1 MTIKCPVENM
11 VDSYKMGMNQ
21 LHSHN
26 MFEDSPTEVL
36 MSYSNFTPRKNAYF
50 TFSEHSDGKL
60 VNFGQRHTMQYVHD
74 MYETFF
80 NTSVDVVEERLV
92 VLLEAHYGGSAR
104 NEHGKFLS
112 DVLKLHVLGY
122 LPIEFRCPDEGLR
135 YPIGLPMFTIK
146 NTVDG
151 FGWLVNNLE
160 TLVSTLSWPM
170 INTATGVDQFYQQA
184 KYYGEQST
192 PKEVLDAWLPI
203 SNHLF
208 EYRGMF
214 GPEHAAR
221 SAACHAIPFIGSDT
235 VPVIPFLQQ
244 YYGYNPKEDA
254 PVCVSIRA
262 TEHADITRLLSE
274 FRHRGI
280 TQDTE
285 CEVIKRLAETTTGMF
300 GYVADS
306 ENYYRTIS
314 EYALRNKEVIL
325 SRKDGENGLPAKWV
339 WRPDSARL
347 SPLEV
352 ICGLRV
358 ATTEYT
364 TDGST
369 LDETIHLAISD
380 GCWEKPDVY
389 KIDGKFYE
397 VGVVY
402 DSDATVEGHNGYIEI
417 DPLEVKG
424 SLQILWDVFGG
435 NVVNTPAGDM
445 KLINSK
451 VGLLYGEAISQSLQ
465 KDIYERMIELGFSVS
480 NLVIGKGS
488 YSNLAGN
495 TRDSFYMSF
504 KQTFSLAKIDGEVVN
519 LEQQKI
525 PLGDAS
531 KKSARGLLMVD
542 NDFNLHQ
549 GVDEET
555 EKEGMLTILYKD
567 GAFHKEQTIC
577 DIKSNYFK

>member
-1 MTIKCPVENM
+1 M

-74 MYETFF
+74 MYEIFF
-80 NTSVDVVEERLV
+80 NTPINVVEERLV

-112 DVLKLHVLGY
+112 DVLSLHALGY

-170 INTATGVDQFYQQA
+170 INTATSVDQFYQQA

-244 YYGYNPKEDA
+244 YYGYKPKEDA

-314 EYALRNKEVIL
+314 VYALRNKDVIL

-358 ATTEYT
+358 VHTYEDLSKELYLLE
-364 TDGST
+364 TDRG
-369 LDETIHLAISD
+369 E
-380 GCWEKPDVY
+380 
-389 KIDGKFYE
+389 
-397 VGVVY
+397 VVY
-402 DSDATVEGHNGYIEI
+402 DIKTGRHYEVLDISAENDFKAKYKIEEV

-435 NVVNTPAGDM
+435 DVVNTPAGDM

-465 KDIYERMIELGFSVS
+465 KDIYARMIELGFSVS

-525 PLGDAS
+525 PLGDVS

-542 NDFNLHQ
+542 KDFNLHQ

-555 EKEGMLTILYKD
+555 EKEGLLTILYKD
-567 GAFHKEQTIC
+567 GSFHKEQTIW
-577 DIKSNYFK
+577 DIKTNYFK

>member
-1 MTIKCPVENM
+1 
-11 VDSYKMGMNQ
+11 
-21 LHSHN
+21 
-26 MFEDSPTEVL
+26 
-36 MSYSNFTPRKNAYF
+36 
-50 TFSEHSDGKL
+50 
-60 VNFGQRHTMQYVHD
+60 MQYVHD
-74 MYETFF
+74 MYEVFF
-80 NTSVDVVEERLV
+80 NTPMDVVNDRLV
-92 VLLEAHYGGSAR
+92 ILLEAHYGGSAHK
-104 NEHGKFLS
+104 EHGKFIK
-112 DVLKLHVLGY
+112 DVLSLHKLAY
-122 LPIEFRCPDEGLR
+122 LPIEFRCPDEGIR
-135 YPIGLPMFTIK
+135 YPIGLPMFTLK

-170 INTATGVDQFYQQA
+170 INTATSVDQFYQQA
-184 KYYGEQST
+184 KCYGEQST

-235 VPVIPFLQQ
+235 IPVIPFLQQ
-244 YYGYNPKEDA
+244 YYNYNPQEDA

-274 FRHRGI
+274 FRYRGI
-280 TQDTE
+280 TEDTE

-300 GYVADS
+300 SYVADS
-306 ENYYRTIS
+306 EDYYRTIS
-314 EYALRNKEVIL
+314 EYALRNKDVIL
-325 SRKDGENGLPAKWV
+325 SRKVGANGLPAKWV

-358 ATTEYT
+358 ANTVYNL
-364 TDGST
+364 DGNN
-369 LDETIHLAISD
+369 LDEVIHTAIADS
-380 GCWEKPDVY
+380 CWEKPDVY
-389 KIDGKFYE
+389 EIDGIFYE
-397 VGVVY
+397 VAVTYNTDG
-402 DSDATVEGHNGYIEI
+402 TVQGHNGYTEI

-424 SLQILWDVFGG
+424 SLQILWEVFGG
-435 NVVNTPAGDM
+435 EVVDTLKGKM

-465 KDIYERMIELGFSVS
+465 KDIYKRMIDLGFSVS

-504 KQTFSLAKIDGEVVN
+504 KQTFSLAKIGGEIVN

-525 PLGDAS
+525 PLGDVS

-542 NDFNLHQ
+542 EDFNLHQ

-555 EKEGMLTILYKD
+555 EKQGILTILYKN
-567 GAFHKEQTIC
+567 GIFHKSQSIF
-577 DIKSNYFK
+577 DIKENYFK

>member
-1 MTIKCPVENM
+1 MTIKCPVEIM

-21 LHSHN
+21 LHNHT
-26 MFEDSPTEVL
+26 MFEDSPTAVL

-50 TFSEHSDGKL
+50 TFSEHSDGRL
-60 VNFGQRHTMQYVHD
+60 INFGQRHTMQYVHD
-74 MYETFF
+74 MYEIFF
-80 NTSVDVVEERLV
+80 NTPVEVVRGRLV
-92 VLLEAHYGGSAR
+92 ILLEAHYGGDAYKD
-104 NEHGKFLS
+104 HGKFIY
-112 DVLKLHVLGY
+112 DVLNLHQLSF
-122 LPIEFRCPDEGLR
+122 LPIEFRCPDEGIR
-135 YPIGLPMFTIK
+135 YPIGLPMFTLK

-170 INTATGVDQFYQQA
+170 INTATSVDQFYQQA

-244 YYGYNPKEDA
+244 YYGYKPKEDA

-274 FRHRGI
+274 FRYRGI
-280 TQDTE
+280 TEDTE
-285 CEVIKRLAETTTGMF
+285 CEVIKRLAENTTGMF

-306 ENYYRTIS
+306 EHYYRAIS
-314 EYALRNKEVIL
+314 EYALRNKDVIL
-325 SRKDGENGLPAKWV
+325 SRKDGDNGLPAKWV

-352 ICGLRV
+352 ICGLRIGN
-358 ATTEYT
+358 TYPDLKEELYLPDTEY
-364 TDGST
+364 G
-369 LDETIHLAISD
+369 EV
-380 GCWEKPDVY
+380 VY
-389 KIDGKFYE
+389 DRKTELFYE
-397 VGVVY
+397 VEDISMVNSFKAEYKLTVV
-402 DSDATVEGHNGYIEI
+402 DS
-417 DPLEVKG
+417 LEVKG
-424 SLQILWDVFGG
+424 SLQILWEVFGG
-435 NVVNTPAGDM
+435 DVVDTLEGKM

-451 VGLLYGEAISQSLQ
+451 VGLLYGEAISQALQ
-465 KDIYERMIELGFSVS
+465 KSIYERMIELGFSVS

-495 TRDSFYMSF
+495 TRDNFYMSF
-504 KQTFSLAKIDGEVVN
+504 KQTFSLARIDGEIVN

-525 PLGDAS
+525 PLGDIS
-531 KKSARGLLMVD
+531 KKSAKGLLMVD
-542 NDFNLHQ
+542 EAFNLHQ

-555 EKEGMLTILYKD
+555 EKQGILTILYKN
-567 GAFHKEQTIC
+567 GTFHKSQTIF
-577 DIKSNYFK
+577 DIKENYFK